1 MKHLIKAAVGVTLL
15 EIMLVLAVAAM
26 IVVMS
31 IRYYQ
36 AAQTSQKANLAL
48 SEAQAIMAAMDNLGV
63 SAGYGG
69 VTQTNLSAVAGSLNM
84 KTPNGGSVVLGTVTA
99 TTYTITMPLTAATCP
114 SVSAKLQ
121 GNSKITATC
130 SGNNLAFTYNNTQ

>member
-1 MKHLIKAAVGVTLL
+1 MKRLVKSLLGVTLL

-26 IVVMS
+26 IVIMS

-36 AAQTSQKANLAL
+36 SSQTSQKANQAL
-48 SEAQAIMAAMDNLGV
+48 GEAQALMAAMDNLGV
-63 SAGYGG
+63 SSGYASINTSQLG
-69 VTQTNLSAVAGSLNM
+69 AVAGSQNM
-84 KTPNGGSVVLGTVTA
+84 TTPNGGTVTLGTVTT

-130 SGNNLAFTYNNTQ
+130 SGNNLAFTYNNSQ